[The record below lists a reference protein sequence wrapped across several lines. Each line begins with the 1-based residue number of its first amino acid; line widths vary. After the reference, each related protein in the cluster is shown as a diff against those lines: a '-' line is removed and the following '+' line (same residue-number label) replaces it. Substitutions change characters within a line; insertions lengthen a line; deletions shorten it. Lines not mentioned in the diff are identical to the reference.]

1 MAPPRERRSPR
12 RTCVQCRR
20 PGDKE
25 TFLRIAGRPG
35 ERWEPDPE
43 RSRPGRGLYLCRDD
57 ACIGG
62 FARALRTRKGAARWR
77 MGAYAGELADR
88 VEACRRGPDG

>member
-1 MAPPRERRSPR
+1 M
-12 RTCVQCRR
+12 QCGR

-25 TFLRIAGRPG
+25 TFLRMAGRPG

-43 RSRPGRGLYLCRDD
+43 GKRPGRGIYLCREE
-57 ACIGG
+57 ACIAG

-77 MGAYAGELADR
+77 MGGLAGEVADR
-88 VEACRRGPDG
+88 IDAWRRALDA